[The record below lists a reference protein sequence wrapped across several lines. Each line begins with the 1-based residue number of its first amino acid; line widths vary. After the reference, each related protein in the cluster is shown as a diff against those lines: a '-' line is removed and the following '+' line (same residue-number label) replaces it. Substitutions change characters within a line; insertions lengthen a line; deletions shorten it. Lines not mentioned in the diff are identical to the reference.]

1 MKNDWGRYIIV
12 FFITVALFA
21 IAGGLSNFF
30 SSKKVDA
37 IRIAQDKLSTDI
49 LSSETQFAL
58 LSEMSCSQDDGEENL
73 SAELGDLSEKIEYSD
88 KNLKGNADALEL
100 KRYYSILEIKDYLLT
115 KKVNER
121 CGLKRIPVL
130 YFYTTAENCNECTK
144 QGYVL
149 TELRN
154 KYPNLRVYSFD
165 YSLDLS
171 ALRALLKIYHIEDT
185 KLPALVINEHKVT
198 GFQSI
203 EDIEKIEPKILKVG
217 PKKEVTTDLEKTTVK
232 K

>member
-1 MKNDWGRYIIV
+1 MKNDWGKYIIV
-12 FFITVALFA
+12 FIITVALFA
-21 IAGGLSNFF
+21 VAGGLSNFF
-30 SSKKVDA
+30 SNKKVDA
-37 IRIAQDKLSTDI
+37 IRVAQDKLSTDI

-58 LSEMSCSQDDGEENL
+58 LSELSCTQDDGEENL
-73 SAELGDLSEKIEYSD
+73 SSELSDLSDKIEYSD

-100 KRYYSILEIKDYLLT
+100 KRYYSLLEIKDYLLT
-115 KKVNER
+115 KKINER

-130 YFYTTAENCNECTK
+130 YFYTTAENCTECTK

-171 ALRALLKIYHIEDT
+171 ALRALLKVYHIEDT
-185 KLPALVINEHKVT
+185 KLPAMVINEKKVT

-203 EDIEKIEPKILKVG
+203 EDIEKVEPKILKIEAQ
-217 PKKEVTTDLEKTTVK
+217 KKTTTDTPVKTQK
-232 K
+232 

>member
-1 MKNDWGRYIIV
+1 MKNDWGRYIVV

-21 IAGGLSNFF
+21 VAGGLSNFF
-30 SSKKVDA
+30 SNKKVDA

-58 LSEMSCSQDDGEENL
+58 LSELSCAQDDGEENL
-73 SAELGDLSEKIEYSD
+73 SAELGDLSDKIEYSD
-88 KNLKGNADALEL
+88 KNLKGNASALEL
-100 KRYYSILEIKDYLLT
+100 KRYYTILEIKDYLLT
-115 KKVNER
+115 KEVNER

-130 YFYTTAENCNECTK
+130 YFYTTAENCTECTK

-171 ALRALLKIYHIEDT
+171 ALRALLKIYRIEDT

-203 EDIEKIEPKILKVG
+203 EDIEKIEPKILVVG
-217 PKKEVTTDLEKTTVK
+217 PKKEIVPETVK

>member
-21 IAGGLSNFF
+21 VAGGLSNFF
-30 SSKKVDA
+30 SNKKVES
-37 IRIAQDKLSTDI
+37 IRVAQDKLSTDI

-58 LSEMSCSQDDGEENL
+58 LSELSCTQDDGEENL
-73 SAELGDLSEKIEYSD
+73 SSELGDLSEKIEYSD

-130 YFYTTAENCNECTK
+130 YFYTTAENCTECTK

-203 EDIEKIEPKILKVG
+203 EDIEKIEPKI
-217 PKKEVTTDLEKTTVK
+217 VK
-232 K
+232 IEAQRKASIENKAKAQ